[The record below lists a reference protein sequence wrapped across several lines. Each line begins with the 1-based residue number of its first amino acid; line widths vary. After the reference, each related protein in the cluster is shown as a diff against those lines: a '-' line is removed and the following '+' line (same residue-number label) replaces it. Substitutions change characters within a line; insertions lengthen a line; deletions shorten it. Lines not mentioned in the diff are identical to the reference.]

1 MVDSAEK
8 KLPTRVFIQE
18 ISRSRA
24 QRGQLWSI
32 VAPNQHT
39 WPAFAIVKESC
50 TLCLLMTMSSPVAI
64 LGVGF
69 AAGRAFVLRM
79 VCFLYFWWSWS
90 DQTASS
96 VYNLDSSRQWPRVLP
111 VQTYPTDRRIL
122 RSVRSDDHYSYSV
135 VALALF
141 VRQDIFGRSV
151 HCLWRRSPAQLFQ
164 QLAFVHLLPH
174 MLILSNNLT
183 IEHFYNS
190 CPKTC
195 ILRRLHTGSLTVIP
209 PGNSIWKHVPRVRPW
224 TGGKR
229 PRGNRVWS
237 YSLFPRIFRISIIKG
252 FWGHETQMFLINNI
266 YSTRTD
272 V

>member
-1 MVDSAEK
+1 
-8 KLPTRVFIQE
+8 
-18 ISRSRA
+18 
-24 QRGQLWSI
+24 
-32 VAPNQHT
+32 
-39 WPAFAIVKESC
+39 
-50 TLCLLMTMSSPVAI
+50 MS
-64 LGVGF
+64 
-69 AAGRAFVLRM
+69 VLRQ
-79 VCFLYFWWSWS
+79 VGHLFCVWFAFFIFGGRGLTKLHRPSI
-90 DQTASS
+90 T
-96 VYNLDSSRQWPRVLP
+96 LIHRVNDREFYLSKHT
-111 VQTYPTDRRIL
+111 QPT
-122 RSVRSDDHYSYSV
+122 VRSDDHYSYSV